1 MHRIVAVLR
10 GAVVVAS
17 LGGVGL
23 AAAGPAAAQSP
34 EPGRTYRIGFSQL
47 VDHPAL
53 NATRQG
59 FVDGLKSPDSR
70 SARTSC
76 STTRMRK
83 VTSAPPQHRGKF
95 LAGGVDMLAPCTTPV
110 VLATIRVAKDSKTPV
125 VFGCVTNP
133 VQAGVLQSADKP
145 TGTNVTGFY
154 TVPPVGRN
162 LDMFL
167 AIKPGIKTIGTIYN
181 SGETNSETLNKLAKA
196 EAEKRGIGWVAATI
210 TSSAEVKNAAD
221 PIGRVD
227 AIITLQDNT
236 VASAYEAVIRA
247 ARDGKVRG
255 LRSTS
260 CGGTRRD
267 CRPRPAPVPERSR
280 LGAQGRGPGARGES
294 AWHHRRGR
302 GGGVR
307 DPRQCR
313 RRQIRRA
320 DRPCVHD
327 RASDQGLRAIT
338 DASLPRSAA
347 RRGQASRH
355 RARGVA
361 LARACRGDPGVAG
374 GK

>member
-34 EPGRTYRIGFSQL
+34 EPRRTYRIGFSQL

-59 FVDGLKSPDSR
+59 FVDGLKVAGFEIGKNLVLDYQNAQGDVGT
-70 SARTSC
+70 ARNI
-76 STTRMRK
+76 
-83 VTSAPPQHRGKF
+83 AEKF

-181 SGETNSETLNKLAKA
+181 SGETNSEALNKLAKA

-221 PIGRVD
+221 SLIGRVD

-247 ARDGKVRG
+247 ARDGKVPWFALDVLAVERG
-255 LRSTS
+255 AIAGLAQHQYQNGVDWARKV
-260 CGGTRRD
+260 
-267 CRPRPAPVPERSR
+267 AVPV
-280 LGAQGRGPGARGES
+280 L
-294 AWHHRRGR
+294 
-302 GGGVR
+302 
-307 DPRQCR
+307 
-313 RRQIRRA
+313 
-320 DRPCVHD
+320 
-327 RASDQGLRAIT
+327 
-338 DASLPRSAA
+338 
-347 RRGQASRH
+347 
-355 RARGVA
+355 
-361 LARACRGDPGVAG
+361 G
-374 GK
+374 GKAPGTIVAVEAEVFETHVNVAAAKSVGLTVPASMIAQATKVFGQ